1 MFHLASNLLRGT
13 PVRELWDSGQ
23 GVVKGQLTR
32 QPPIF
37 HSPPLCTVV
46 VLFLSITTT
55 KMHNVRVASYVLF
68 GGKRRTAAWET
79 APQIALRNCSKEEGG
94 RSVCI

>member
-1 MFHLASNLLRGT
+1 M
-13 PVRELWDSGQ
+13 RELWDSGQ

-68 GGKRRTAAWET
+68 GGYFFSHFTQERSGIVY
-79 APQIALRNCSKEEGG
+79 PQHEMMDEANI
-94 RSVCI
+94 